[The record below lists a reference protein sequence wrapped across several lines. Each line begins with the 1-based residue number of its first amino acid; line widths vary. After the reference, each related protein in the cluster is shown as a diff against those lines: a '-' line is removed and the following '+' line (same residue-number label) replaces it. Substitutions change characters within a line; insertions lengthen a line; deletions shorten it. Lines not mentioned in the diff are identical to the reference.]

1 MPNQMIALQARNPQL
16 PDPARATSQMAN
28 MMNMASQQR
37 AAQLQGERARQ
48 EMEYARAGE
57 AREAELQAPR
67 LAKAQAE
74 ATGMDLK
81 TGAEFNAFVY
91 TALKNADSPDQVVR
105 LAQRIAGLPQFQNPL
120 YQGMLSDAVE
130 NMPTDPA
137 MFQPWRKASAAKAL
151 TAAEE
156 LSNEFTT
163 QNLGTSTRV
172 IRTPKYGGGAAEVV
186 EGSEAAVDIKP
197 TVVNTDELGPIIVD
211 PNTGKGYPVSAGAI
225 GGYMAPGVGGSRGVA
240 GGGTE
245 DVVFGFGKFGSPS
258 KPLSTLSIG
267 EVQDFQRNTL
277 IPNTRGKVGAGPGKG
292 TGAVGTYQITYGTL
306 QEYAPK
312 VLGSNWRNTPFTA
325 DVQERLAKAIYND
338 VKGGDLKDTW
348 AGLPS
353 NRPGQY
359 KNVPWEQVRDQIIQ
373 VESAG
378 GPRGGGDAPTGAG
391 APQTIRQVGSAA
403 DKARTVK
410 SFKDITG
417 FDFTSGKDPV
427 ADLIRRSTSG
437 GAEKLGADIV
447 GFIPE
452 SMGGGAT
459 KGMEAIGALEVIA
472 SDLTLA
478 LLPGNKLG
486 AGVSN
491 EDRKMFEKLVG
502 EMQNPNIPAG
512 KRLSAWGQLKAKMG
526 RIAGVNVPVSK
537 DAPPKGGA
545 AKTPV
550 IPDAAKQMLRKNPSP
565 QQRAF
570 FDRTFGKGAAA
581 KVLGVR

>member
-1 MPNQMIALQARNPQL
+1 MANQMIALQARNPQL
-16 PDPARATSQMAN
+16 PDPARATAQMAN
-28 MMNMASQQR
+28 MMNMATQQR
-37 AAQLQGERARQ
+37 AAQLQGERIRQ
-48 EMEYARAGE
+48 EMDFARAGE
-57 AREAELQAPR
+57 AREAELQPSR
-67 LAKAQAE
+67 MTKAQSE
-74 ATGMDLK
+74 
-81 TGAEFNAFVY
+81 
-91 TALKNADSPDQVVR
+91 ADSARLKYVMDYFDTSALALTKVRDPQQAMAVGQRMKQLFPEPELQASIDETLASIPQDPSQFEAWREDSLFRTMEAKDQ
-105 LAQRIAGLPQFQNPL
+105 LAQ
-120 YQGMLSDAVE
+120 
-130 NMPTDPA
+130 
-137 MFQPWRKASAAKAL
+137 
-151 TAAEE
+151 
-156 LSNEFTT
+156 EFTT

-172 IRTPKYGGGAAEVV
+172 IRTPKFGGGGGAEVV
-186 EGSEAAVDIKP
+186 EGSQAAVDIKP
-197 TVVNTDELGPIIVD
+197 TVVNVDGLGPVIVD
-211 PNTGKGYPVSAGAI
+211 PNTGKGFPVGAGAT
-225 GGYMAPGVGGSRGVA
+225 GGYVTPGAGGPRGTA

-258 KPLSTLSIG
+258 KPLSTLTIG
-267 EVQDFQRNTL
+267 EVQDFQRGTL
-277 IPNTRGKVGAGPGKG
+277 IPNTRGKVGAGADKG
-292 TGAVGTYQITYGTL
+292 TGAVGAYQITYGTL
-306 QEYAPK
+306 QDYAPK
-312 VLGSNWRNTPFTA
+312 VLGTNWRNTPFTA
-325 DVQERLAKAIYND
+325 DVQEQIAKAIYND
-338 VKGGDLKDTW
+338 VKGGNLKDTW

-353 NRPGQY
+353 NRPGAY
-359 KNVPWEQVRDQIIQ
+359 ANVPWEQVRDQIIQ
-373 VESAG
+373 VES
-378 GPRGGGDAPTGAG
+378 GGGRGRGAAGAGTSAG
-391 APQTIRQVGSAA
+391 APQTIQQAAGAA
-403 DKARTVK
+403 DKARTLK
-410 SFKDITG
+410 QFKEITG

-427 ADLIRRSTSG
+427 ADLIRKSTSG

-472 SDLTLA
+472 SELTLA

-512 KRLSAWGQLKAKMG
+512 KRLAAWGQLKARMG
-526 RIAGVNVPVSK
+526 RIFGVDVPASK
-537 DAPPKGGA
+537 AAPAKGGA

>member
-16 PDPARATSQMAN
+16 PDPARQTAQFAN
-28 MMNMASQQR
+28 MMNMARQQEAAQRQAQLSQQTMDINAAQEAR
-37 AAQLQGERARQ
+37 AARL
-48 EMEYARAGE
+48 
-57 AREAELQAPR
+57 AEPQF
-67 LAKAQAE
+67 AKAQAE
-74 ATGMDLK
+74 ATAADLK
-81 TGAEFNAFVY
+81 TKLEFQAFVY
-91 TALKNADSPDQVVR
+91 TALKNADNPDQVVGF
-105 LAQRIAGLPQFQNPL
+105 AERIAGIPQFQDPMF
-120 YQGMLSDAVE
+120 QGALSDAVAS
-130 NMPTDPA
+130 MPTDPVQ
-137 MFQPWRKASAAKAL
+137 FGEWRKTTAAKTL
-151 TAAEE
+151 TGAQQLEQ
-156 LSNEFTT
+156 EFTS
-163 QNLGTSTRV
+163 QNLGTSTRLL
-172 IRTPKYGGGAAEVV
+172 RTPKFGGGAAEVV

-211 PNTGKGYPVSAGAI
+211 PNTGRGYPVSAGAI
-225 GGYMAPGVGGSRGVA
+225 GGYTAPGVGGSRGVA

-306 QEYAPK
+306 QDYAPK
-312 VLGSNWRNTPFTA
+312 VLGANWRDKPFTA
-325 DVQERLAKAIYND
+325 DVQERIAKAIYND

-378 GPRGGGDAPTGAG
+378 GPRRGGGTPTGAG
-391 APQTIRQVGSAA
+391 APQTIRQVASAA

-512 KRLSAWGQLKAKMG
+512 KRLTAWGQLKAKMA
-526 RIAGVNVPVSK
+526 RIAGV
-537 DAPPKGGA
+537 AEPKASTPTGGGT
-545 AKTPV
+545 KV
-550 IPDAAKQMLRKNPSP
+550 IPTLTPDQVRAAPSGTRYKTTDGRELTKP
-565 QQRAF
+565 
-570 FDRTFGKGAAA
+570 
-581 KVLGVR
+581 

>member
-1 MPNQMIALQARNPQL
+1 MANQMIALQARNPQL
-16 PDPARATSQMAN
+16 PDPSRQNAQFAN
-28 MMNMASQQR
+28 MMNMVRQSEVAQR
-37 AAQLQGERARQ
+37 QAAQAQQAMTIAAAE
-48 EMEYARAGE
+48 EARAVRM
-57 AREAELQAPR
+57 AKPQLAEAES
-67 LAKAQAE
+67 K
-74 ATGMDLK
+74 ATGADIK
-81 TGAEFNAFVY
+81 TKLEFQAFVY
-91 TALKNADSPDQVVR
+91 TALKNADSPDQV
-105 LAQRIAGLPQFQNPL
+105 AGFAERIARQPQFQDDL
-120 YQGMLSDAVE
+120 FQGALADAVAS
-130 NMPTDPA
+130 MPTDPA
-137 MFQPWRKASAAKAL
+137 QFDAWRQTTAAKTL
-151 TAAEE
+151 TGAQQLEQ
-156 LSNEFTT
+156 EFTS
-163 QNLGTSTRV
+163 QNLGTSTRLL
-172 IRTPKYGGGAAEVV
+172 RTPKFGGGGAEVV

-225 GGYMAPGVGGSRGVA
+225 GGYTAPGVGGSRGVA

-306 QEYAPK
+306 QDYAPK
-312 VLGSNWRNTPFTA
+312 VLGANWRDKPFTA
-325 DVQERLAKAIYND
+325 DVQERIAKAIYND

-378 GPRGGGDAPTGAG
+378 GPRRGGGTPTGAG
-391 APQTIRQVGSAA
+391 APQTIRQVASAA

-410 SFKDITG
+410 QFKEITG

-502 EMQNPNIPAG
+502 EMQNPNIPTG
-512 KRLSAWGQLKAKMG
+512 KRLAAWGQLKARMG
-526 RIAGVNVPVSK
+526 RIFGVAEPKTSA
-537 DAPPKGGA
+537 APATGA

>member
-1 MPNQMIALQARNPQL
+1 MANQMIALQARNPQL
-16 PDPARATSQMAN
+16 PDPARATTQMAN
-28 MMNMASQQR
+28 MINLASQQR

-48 EMEYARAGE
+48 EMDFARAGE
-57 AREAELQAPR
+57 AREVELQAPR

-91 TALKNADSPDQVVR
+91 TALKNADSPDQVVGF
-105 LAQRIAGLPQFQNPL
+105 AQRIASLPQFQNPL

-137 MFQPWRKASAAKAL
+137 MFQPWKEASASKAL

-172 IRTPKYGGGAAEVV
+172 IRTPKYGRGPAEVV

-211 PNTGKGYPVSAGAI
+211 PNTGRGYPVSAGAI
-225 GGYMAPGVGGSRGVA
+225 GGYTAPGVGGPRGVA
-240 GGGTE
+240 GGAPARGSVAAALQTNPGAIK
-245 DVVFGFGKFGSPS
+245 DGAFARSQPGYAGASGGFATFDTPQAGIAAQENLLRGSYVN
-258 KPLSTLSIG
+258 KG
-267 EVQDFQRNTL
+267 FNT
-277 IPNTRGKVGAGPGKG
+277 IDKIINR
-292 TGAVGTYQITYGTL
+292 
-306 QEYAPK
+306 YAPQGPENSAAS
-312 VLGSNWRNTPFTA
+312 VSNYKKYVAQKAGVDINAPITAAQIPVVARAMREFETGNT
-325 DVQERLAKAIYND
+325 
-338 VKGGDLKDTW
+338 
-348 AGLPS
+348 S
-353 NRPGQY
+353 
-359 KNVPWEQVRDQIIQ
+359 
-373 VESAG
+373 
-378 GPRGGGDAPTGAG
+378 GGGTPTGAG
-391 APQTIRQVGSAA
+391 APQTIRQAASTA

-427 ADLIRRSTSG
+427 ADLIKRSTSG

-452 SMGGGAT
+452 SMGGGTT

-502 EMQNPNIPAG
+502 EMANPNIPSG
-512 KRLSAWGQLKAKMG
+512 KRLAAWNQLKAKMA
-526 RIAGVNVPVSK
+526 RIAGI
-537 DAPPKGGA
+537 DAPTRKAAPSKGSGPR
-545 AKTPV
+545 TPV
-550 IPDAAKQMLRKNPSP
+550 PRKASGG
-565 QQRAF
+565 F
-570 FDRTFGKGAAA
+570 TVV
-581 KVLGVR
+581 KVED